1 MVTAGAALWEPRE
14 EWVICRGD
22 EVRCL
27 LLFHL
32 LNIMEY
38 GLFVVGL
45 YFYLLHF
52 IIFTKA

>member
-1 MVTAGAALWEPRE
+1 MVTPEPHCGSRGENGCSAGE
-14 EWVICRGD
+14 D
-22 EVRCL
+22 EGPV
-27 LLFHL
+27 LFHL